1 MGNRIVCR
9 QILSGYRLRLSFND
23 GAMRT
28 LDFEKILTGPVFGPL
43 RDLRKFRKVT
53 VNREFGCLE
62 WPNGADLCPDALYH
76 GYLPDLNAGAMDAM
90 ECEEYESH
98 VEDEAMTKS
107 KCRTTYRVKVKSK
120 TSGRWRWALVGC
132 NRKNMERAVRLYKEK
147 FGETAKIV
155 VKA

>member
-1 MGNRIVCR
+1 MPT
-9 QILSGYRLRLSFND
+9 LSEFFGITIRMYW
-23 GAMRT
+23 
-28 LDFEKILTGPVFGPL
+28 LDHAKPHFHAF
-43 RDLRKFRKVT
+43 
-53 VNREFGCLE
+53 
-62 WPNGADLCPDALYH
+62 Y
-76 GYLPDLNAGAMDAM
+76 LNAGAMDAM